1 MSRHHRCKKKAVPE
15 AGTAF
20 FVYGKPV
27 QLNGASVKILL
38 LETNYSTSEININ
51 TSLWQQPNEP

>member
-51 TSLWQQPNEP
+51 TSL